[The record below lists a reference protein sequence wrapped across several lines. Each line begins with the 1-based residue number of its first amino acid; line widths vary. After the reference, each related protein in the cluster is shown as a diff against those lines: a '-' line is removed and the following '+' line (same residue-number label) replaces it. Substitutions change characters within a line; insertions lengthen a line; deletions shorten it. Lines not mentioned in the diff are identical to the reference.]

1 MLKLVF
7 YIKDRILKVRQAFPE
22 DSFTNSCQW
31 QKKLE
36 FIITDSGDFTMTWT
50 SLLPDLE
57 AEYARALVELVGARY
72 PISKNYQSLK
82 EKCPSIVFKNPSDE
96 WVFYGGSFNP
106 WHQGHQSCLALM
118 PEDKC
123 CLILPDRNPY
133 KDLRE
138 LNPVSTILEISTKA
152 RFKKYQFLVPT
163 FLLEDKKNPTVD
175 WVEKLKE
182 EFPTQKISLLM
193 GFDSFSE
200 IKTWTR
206 SPDLLPL
213 LHTVYVVSRLEEDS
227 ERHLAL
233 DEAHALAPDLNVIFL
248 GKHDFENV
256 SSTEIRNKK
265 T

>member
-7 YIKDRILKVRQAFPE
+7 YIKDRILKVRQAYPE
-22 DSFTNSCQW
+22 DSFTNSCEW

-36 FIITDSGDFTMTWT
+36 FIITQSGDFTITWT

-57 AEYARALVELVGARY
+57 AEYARALVELVSARY
-72 PISKNYQSLK
+72 PLSSNYHSLK
-82 EKCPSIVFKNPSDE
+82 EKCPDIVFKNPSDE
-96 WVFYGGSFNP
+96 WVFFGGSFNP
-106 WHQGHQSCLALM
+106 WHQGHQACLTLM

-138 LNPVSTILEISTKA
+138 INPVSTILELSTKG
-152 RFKKYQFLVPT
+152 RFKKNQFLVPT
-163 FLLEDKKNPTVD
+163 FLLEQKKNPTVN

-200 IKTWTR
+200 IKSWTR

-213 LHTVYVVSRLEEDS
+213 LHTIYVVSRLEEDG

-233 DEAHALAPDLNVIFL
+233 DEAHALAPDLNVVFL
-248 GKHDFENV
+248 GKHEFENV